1 MRMWVRTS
9 AEPVQFFFYFFYC
22 SSSISSGGIE
32 AVELN
37 LETFRVGGPLP
48 AVASVKARR
57 RRAAAYLGSKPPMWW
72 LQRAAAGGRA
82 ALALGI
88 ALWFKHGLR
97 AGLVAPIRVD
107 ASTRKVMGLSHDQA
121 SRGVHAL
128 EAAGLVKVQRGGRG
142 RCAEVTLV
150 AVQPPHECSAVTGE
164 AS

>member
-1 MRMWVRTS
+1 M
-9 AEPVQFFFYFFYC
+9 
-22 SSSISSGGIE
+22 
-32 AVELN
+32 ELD
-37 LETFRVGGPLP
+37 LATFRVDRTAPVV
-48 AVASVKARR
+48 VAAKPRR
-57 RRAAAYLGSKPPMWW
+57 RSGGQTYLGGKPPMWW
-72 LQRAAAGGRA
+72 LQRAAARSRA

-97 AGLVAPIRVD
+97 AGAVAPIRVD

-128 EAAGLVKVQRGGRG
+128 EEAGLVKVHRGGRG

-150 AVQPPHECSAVTGE
+150 TGQQAHENSAVTEE